1 MTLEASDMKVYK
13 GENAI
18 YFIVFIVVY
27 NLIPLVFF
35 MITDC
40 FSNVWMI
47 MIWIVYYSCDIF
59 MLPVLIRNYI
69 ELYDDHFIFYYGFS
83 KEKIQLK
90 DILKM
95 EKSRNP
101 IASAANSLN
110 RIHIITVK
118 KDFYI
123 ALKENDEFIK
133 DVFQRKQKL

>member
-1 MTLEASDMKVYK
+1 MKVYK

-47 MIWIVYYSCDIF
+47 ITWIVYYSCDIF
-59 MLPVLIRNYI
+59 LLPVLIRNYI

-110 RIHIITVK
+110 RIHIITVQ

>member
-1 MTLEASDMKVYK
+1 MTLEATDMKVYQ

-18 YFIVFIVVY
+18 YFIIFIVVY
-27 NLIPLVFF
+27 NLIPLGFF
-35 MITDC
+35 MIADC

-47 MIWIVYYSCDIF
+47 ITWIVYYGCDIF
-59 MLPVLIRNYI
+59 LLPVFIRNYI

-83 KEKIQLK
+83 KERIHLK

-110 RIHIITVK
+110 RIHITTVQ

-133 DVFQRKQKL
+133 DVFQRKQNL

>member
-1 MTLEASDMKVYK
+1 MKVYK

-47 MIWIVYYSCDIF
+47 MTWIVYYSCDIF

-95 EKSRNP
+95 EKT
-101 IASAANSLN
+101 
-110 RIHIITVK
+110 IH
-118 KDFYI
+118 
-123 ALKENDEFIK
+123 LKRFTIPCVLVD
-133 DVFQRKQKL
+133 LC